1 MPYTGPSKGG
11 LLPLLQG
18 GDLISAKRDAW
29 RPTGVSF
36 MIMESDFVLVI
47 SRVGSG
53 VFQHDQGF
61 PVSISI
67 ICSDPKVSLP

>member
-11 LLPLLQG
+11 LLPFLLQG

-47 SRVGSG
+47 S
-53 VFQHDQGF
+53 
-61 PVSISI
+61 
-67 ICSDPKVSLP
+67 